1 MENEKV
7 VVAIELGSSKISGA
21 AASKGPDGRLEV
33 LAYATLPSSSFIR
46 NGAVY
51 NLDRTAESLAQ
62 LIELLER
69 QLGTRINQIFTGYA
83 GKSLRTVPIT
93 RERNL
98 GEGEV
103 ITSEMVD
110 DMLVECS
117 DVPSDNMLSL
127 CVASQE
133 FMTDH
138 KSVPE
143 PDPIGVACNHVL
155 GRFQRIMILPK
166 LFKLMDDS
174 FSRASLDLADSFV
187 APLALADMVLTEDEK
202 QRGCVLIDYGS
213 DNTTLL
219 IYKSGQLCH
228 LRVIPLGSDTIT
240 KDIMSQFQ
248 LTHDEADSLKCSYG
262 LYGLTGSKEESA
274 LIGSREIPLKLLGEI
289 VEARNEEIMTNV
301 VRQIR
306 ASGYYDN
313 LFGGVVVTGGGSNL
327 RKLRTAM
334 ASLFSGI
341 GPIRICNHLDHVI
354 RWKNPEWDV
363 SNGTNLSLIALLDKG
378 DENCCEEVHIDDPFE
393 NMTQAEAGNVVQA
406 TLFDEDGNSAQIER
420 DRKRRQKEEAEAE
433 RRRLQKE
440 EKERKKEEKKNKT
453 SSFIT
458 GIRDSFHKFFD
469 DVQ

>member
-69 QLGTRINQIFTGYA
+69 QLGAKINKVFTGYA
-83 GKSLRTVPIT
+83 GKSMRTVPVTI
-93 RERNL
+93 ERDL
-98 GEGEV
+98 EEGEV
-103 ITSEMVD
+103 ITSDMVD
-110 DMLVECS
+110 GMLVECGE
-117 DVPSDNMLSL
+117 VPSDNMLSL

-143 PDPIGVACNHVL
+143 QDPIGVACTHVL
-155 GRFQRIMILPK
+155 GRFQRIMIRPR

-174 FSRASLDLADSFV
+174 FSRASLEIADSFV
-187 APLALADMVLTEDEK
+187 APHALAGMVLTEDEK

-213 DNTTLL
+213 DNTTVLV
-219 IYKSGQLCH
+219 YKSGQLCY

-248 LTHDEADSLKCSYG
+248 LTHEEADSLKCSYG
-262 LYGLTGSKEESA
+262 LYGLTGSKEEIA
-274 LIGSREIPLKLLGEI
+274 IVDAKEIPLKLLGEI
-289 VEARNEEIMTNV
+289 IEARNEEIMTNV

-306 ASGYYDN
+306 ASGYYDS
-313 LFGGVVVTGGGSNL
+313 LFGGIVVTGGGSNL

-334 ASLFSGI
+334 APLFSGI
-341 GPIRICNHLDHVI
+341 GSIRICNHLDNII
-354 RWKNPEWDV
+354 RWKDQEWDV
-363 SNGTNLSLIALLDKG
+363 SNGTNLSLIALLENG
-378 DENCCEEVHIDDPFE
+378 NENCCEVAIIDDPFE
-393 NMTQAEAGNVVQA
+393 NLAPANVNNFEQAS
-406 TLFDEDGNSAQIER
+406 LFNENGEDAQPER
-420 DRKRRQKEEAEAE
+420 DRKRREKEEE
-433 RRRLQKE
+433 RRRQRA
-440 EKERKKEEKKNKT
+440 EKERMKEDKKTKT
-453 SSFIT
+453 SSFIN
-458 GIRDSFHKFFD
+458 GIRNSFHKFFD